1 MCWGLSLPHTLLC
14 ASCVRKK
21 EDVLPGHSTVM
32 IAFED
37 LAVYFTW
44 EEWQNMNKAQKIL
57 YRDEMLETYSSLLFL
72 GHCITKP
79 DLIFKLEQGAEPWMV
94 SEFLNQ
100 NLPVAMKTSTNQ
112 HRRGTL

>member
-1 MCWGLSLPHTLLC
+1 M
-14 ASCVRKK
+14 
-21 EDVLPGHSTVM
+21 
-32 IAFED
+32 AFED

-100 NLPVAMKTSTNQ
+100 NLPVKPYECNNCGKAFSYKSQLIIHQRIHT
-112 HRRGTL
+112 GEKP

>member
-1 MCWGLSLPHTLLC
+1 MEN
-14 ASCVRKK
+14 KK
-21 EDVLPGHSTVM
+21 VM
-32 IAFED
+32 ITFED

-44 EEWQNMNKAQKIL
+44 EECQNMNKAQKIL
-57 YRDEMLETYSSLLFL
+57 YRDVMLETYSSLLFL

-100 NLPVAMKTSTNQ
+100 NLPVAMKSDDIIRTNQ
-112 HRRGTL
+112 EI